1 MEQQA
6 ELHQRALGFL
16 SGAAQGTP
24 VERDPEFFH
33 TWQRVSLALQKLLRT
48 RIPELAYRD
57 LARYD
62 DRDAAHP
69 MVIYEASRL
78 FYGRP
83 RTEFTF
89 DVADEITLDVALR
102 MIGHATQVVLARI
115 EKRLDDAGN
124 RALARR
130 YSPMWHLDVL
140 ADVRKKPKRLL
151 ARFAAE
157 SRVIDALIDLGSVRT
172 PETAHRFTQIA
183 GAALRNVCDIDMREL
198 GPSVLEEAAA
208 SLARSA
214 AGKLE
219 Q

>member
-1 MEQQA
+1 MEPLI
-6 ELHQRALGFL
+6 ELHERALGFL
-16 SGAAQGTP
+16 SGAALGTP
-24 VERDPEFFH
+24 GERDPEFFH
-33 TWQRVSLALQKLLRT
+33 TWQRVSLALQKLLRA
-48 RIPELAYRD
+48 RIPEMAYRD

-69 MVIYEASRL
+69 MVIYEACRL

-89 DVADEITLDVALR
+89 DIADEITLDIALR

-130 YSPMWHLDVL
+130 YSPVWHLDVL
-140 ADVRKKPKRLL
+140 ADVRRKPKRLL
-151 ARFAAE
+151 ARIAAE

-172 PETAHRFTQIA
+172 PESARRFAQIV
-183 GAALRNVCDIDMREL
+183 GAALRNVSDTDMREL
-198 GPSVLEEAAA
+198 GSSVLEVAAA
-208 SLARSA
+208 SLASA
-214 AGKLE
+214 AEKS
-219 Q
+219 